1 MKSSLKGVRMTS
13 LRQKVSLFSWLPPIV
28 LFVFVV
34 SVQNSMAAGPLS
46 IYVVNYPLKYFA
58 ERIGGEH
65 VNVEFPA
72 PADGDPAYWTPDLS
86 DIAAFQKADLI
97 LLNGA
102 GYAKWVA
109 KVSLPRSKIV
119 NTSRQ
124 FKDRYITTKE
134 ALTHSH
140 GAAGEHAHESLAFT
154 IWLDF
159 ELAARQADAIA
170 TAMGRKRPE
179 LQKTFQNNYKALVAD
194 LKRLDQDIQAIVSR
208 NPAKPLIVSH
218 PVYDYFARRYR
229 LNIVSVHWE
238 PDQVPGD
245 SQLTAFQGILKR
257 QPAQWMIWEGEPVQT
272 SVDKLRTLG
281 VDSLVFDPCSNSPDQ
296 GDFITVMQRN
306 VEDFRRAF
314 AMAD

>member
-1 MKSSLKGVRMTS
+1 MTPGKPFFNRNRGAWGRA
-13 LRQKVSLFSWLPPIV
+13 LTTIIFIVFFSI
-28 LFVFVV
+28 
-34 SVQNSMAAGPLS
+34 QYGTAAGPLS

-65 VNVEFPA
+65 VEVAFPA
-72 PADGDPAYWTPDLS
+72 SADVDPAYWTPDIS
-86 DIAAFQKADLI
+86 DISAFQKADLI
-97 LLNGA
+97 LLIGA

-140 GAAGEHAHESLAFT
+140 GAAGEHAHEALAFT
-154 IWLDF
+154 TWLDF

-194 LKRLDQDIQAIVSR
+194 LMRLDQDIQAIVSR
-208 NPAKPLIVSH
+208 NPTKPLIVSH

-238 PDQVPGD
+238 PDQVPSD
-245 SQLTAFQGILKR
+245 SQLREFQRILK
-257 QPAQWMIWEGEPVQT
+257 QHPARWMIWEAKPVQA
-272 SVDKLRTLG
+272 SVDKLKTLR
-281 VDSLVFDPCSNSPDQ
+281 VDSLVFDPCSNVPAR
-296 GDFITVMQRN
+296 GDFMTVMQRN
-306 VEDFRRAF
+306 LEDLRRAF
-314 AMAD
+314 PMAD

>member
-1 MKSSLKGVRMTS
+1 MTS

-245 SQLTAFQGILKR
+245 SQLTAFKGILKQ

-272 SVDKLRTLG
+272 SVDKLITLG

-296 GDFITVMQRN
+296 GDFMTVMQRN